1 MPKAAAELL
10 VMDVMD
16 MTLASNL
23 QQGIQSSLELY
34 QMDVPDPINTFVTV
48 LEKNVADLL
57 ANNREWCQKLQNSKL
72 TSMS

>member
-57 ANNREWCQKLQNSKL
+57 ANNRE
-72 TSMS
+72 